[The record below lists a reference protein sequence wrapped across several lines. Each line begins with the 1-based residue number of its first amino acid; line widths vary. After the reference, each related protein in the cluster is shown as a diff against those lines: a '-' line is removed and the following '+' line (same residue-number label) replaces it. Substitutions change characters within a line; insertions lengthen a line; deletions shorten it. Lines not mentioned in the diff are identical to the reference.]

1 MPSPSPRVSSA
12 AAEHDALIKGQ
23 VEKLYDMQRDDGHLV
38 FELEADATIPAEYVL
53 LLRFLGEENAEE
65 EAGIRQYLL
74 NDQKPNGSWPLFRGG
89 AGDLSASVKAYW
101 ALKICGEDP
110 ESEAMVRART
120 WILGKGGAARAN
132 VFTRYSLAL
141 FGIIPWRG
149 TPSIPIEV
157 MHLPKWFPFHTTKIA
172 YWSRTVMIPLLVL
185 YAKKA
190 KAAVSPVKLDE
201 LFVTPPF
208 EEKRWQTNPNGTT
221 VGNVFLALDK
231 VLHAVEPNIPEKLRS
246 GAVREAENFVIQHL
260 NGEDGLGAIYP
271 AMANAVMMMRAL
283 GYPDDDPHMQI
294 ARKSIDLLKV
304 WRGDQL
310 YLQPCV
316 SPVWDTG
323 LSAHALLEA
332 GETQDPRLEAM
343 LDWLA
348 GKQILEHRGD
358 WTARRPDVRPGGW
371 AFQYENPDYPDV
383 DDTAV
388 VAMAMHRQGNEKYKE
403 NIDRAC
409 EWIEGMQSSSGGW
422 GAFEPENEHF
432 YLNSIPFADH
442 GALLDPP
449 TVDVTAR
456 CVGCLSQ
463 IDKVKYAD
471 AIERGLNYLKQEQEP
486 NGSWFGRWGA
496 NYIYGTWSVLVSL
509 ESAGVDMREPW
520 VKSAAA
526 FLKSQQRADGGW
538 GEGLES
544 YEEPGRGD
552 AIVSTASQT
561 AWAMMGLMAA
571 GEVKSDSCARAVK
584 WLREAPREE
593 NSPRWEEDV
602 YTGTGFPKVFYLK
615 YHGYAAFFPLWAT
628 ARYDRMIKAND
639 PRQGWG
645 M

>member
-1 MPSPSPRVSSA
+1 MAPHSQGTAQAVA
-12 AAEHDALIKGQ
+12 DHDILIREQ
-23 VEKLYDMQRDDGHLV
+23 VDKLFAMQREDGHLV

-53 LLRFLGEENAEE
+53 LLRFLGEADPKE

-74 NDQKPNGSWPLFRGG
+74 QDQKTNGSWPLFRGG
-89 AGDLSASVKAYW
+89 AGDLSATVKAYW
-101 ALKICGEDP
+101 ALKVCGEDP
-110 ESEAMVRART
+110 QSEAMVRART

-132 VFTRYSLAL
+132 VFTRYSMAL
-141 FGIIPWRG
+141 FGHIPWRG

-157 MHLPKWFPFHTTKIA
+157 MHLPKWFPFHTSKIA

-190 KAAVSPVKLDE
+190 KAADCSVKIDE
-201 LFVTPPF
+201 LFVTPPY
-208 EEKRWQTNPNGTT
+208 EEKRWQTNPNGTA

-231 VLHAVEPNIPEKLRS
+231 VLHRIEPKIPTPLRS
-246 GAVREAENFVIQHL
+246 GAIKEAEGFVLKHL

-271 AMANAVMMMRAL
+271 AMANAVMMMKAL
-283 GYPDDDPHMQI
+283 GYANDDPHMKI
-294 ARKSIDLLKV
+294 ARKSIDLLKI
-304 WRGDQL
+304 WRDDQL

-332 GETQDPRLEAM
+332 GETQDPRLGAM

-348 GKQILEHRGD
+348 SKQILDHRGD
-358 WTARRPDVRPGGW
+358 WVSRRPDVRPGGW

-388 VAMAMHRQGNEKYKE
+388 VAMAMHRQGDAKYQV

-409 EWIEGMQSSSGGW
+409 EWIAGMQSASGGW

-456 CVGCLSQ
+456 CIGCLSQ
-463 IDKVKYAD
+463 VDKVKYASE
-471 AIERGLNYLKQEQEP
+471 IERGLNYLKKEQEP

-526 FLKSQQRADGGW
+526 FLKAQQRPDGGW
-538 GEGLES
+538 GEGMES
-544 YEEPGRGD
+544 YDEPGRGD
-552 AIVSTASQT
+552 EVVSTASQT

-571 GEVKSDSCARAVK
+571 GEVKSDACAKGAN
-584 WLREAPREE
+584 WLRDAPRQED
-593 NSPRWEEDV
+593 SPRWEEDV

-615 YHGYAAFFPLWAT
+615 YHGYAAFFPLWAA
-628 ARYDRMIKAND
+628 ARYDRMSKAND

>member
-1 MPSPSPRVSSA
+1 MIPSA
-12 AAEHDALIKGQ
+12 AHQAQARRELIAEQTTRLFDFQ
-23 VEKLYDMQRDDGHLV
+23 QDDGHIV
-38 FELEADATIPAEYVL
+38 FELEADATIPSEYVL
-53 LLRFLGEENAEE
+53 LLRFLGEKNPEE
-65 EAGIRQYLL
+65 EEGIKRYLL
-74 NDQKPNGSWPLFRGG
+74 NDQKEDGSWPLFRGG
-89 AGDLSASVKAYW
+89 AGDLSATVKAYW
-101 ALKICGEDP
+101 ALKICGVDP
-110 ESEAMVRART
+110 ETPEMIRARD
-120 WILGKGGAARAN
+120 WVLARGGAARAN
-132 VFTRYSLAL
+132 VFTRYALAL
-141 FGIIPWRG
+141 FGHIPWRG
-149 TPSIPIEV
+149 TPAIPVEV
-157 MHLPKWFPFHTTKIA
+157 MSLPKWFPFHISKIA

-190 KAAVSPVKLDE
+190 RAEDCSTQLTE
-201 LFVTPPF
+201 LFVTPP
-208 EEKRWQTNPNGTT
+208 EQETKWQVNPSGTK
-221 VGNVFLALDK
+221 VGSLFLALDK
-231 VLHAVEPNIPEKLRS
+231 VLHAVEPRVPEKLRE
-246 GAVREAENFVIQHL
+246 APLREAERFVLEHL

-271 AMANAVMMMRAL
+271 AMANAVMMLKVL
-283 GYPDDDPHMQI
+283 GYSPDSEAMKT
-294 ARKSIDLLKV
+294 ARRSIDLLKV

-332 GETQDPRLEAM
+332 GETQDPRLEKM

-348 GKQILEHRGD
+348 DKQILEHRGD
-358 WTARRPDVRPGGW
+358 WISRRPHVRPGGW

-388 VAMAMHRQGNEKYKE
+388 VAMAMHRQGDPKYKE

-409 EWIEGMQSSSGGW
+409 EWIAGMQSSSGGW

-463 IDKVKYAD
+463 VDKDLYAKEI
-471 AIERGLNYLKQEQEP
+471 ALGVEYLKRHQEED
-486 NGSWFGRWGA
+486 GSWFGRWGS
-496 NYIYGTWSVLVSL
+496 NYIYGTWSVLVCL
-509 ESAGVDMREPW
+509 ESADVDLSEPW
-520 VKSAAA
+520 VRKAASW
-526 FLKSQQRADGGW
+526 LKGQQRADGGF

-544 YEEPGRGD
+544 YEAAGRGGEQP
-552 AIVSTASQT
+552 STASQT

-571 GEVKSDSCARAVK
+571 GEIASDEVAKAAE
-584 WLREAPREE
+584 WLRNAPREE
-593 NSPRWEEDV
+593 ETPRWEEDL

-628 ARYDRMIKAND
+628 ARYDRMASANH
-639 PRQGWG
+639 PAQGWG